1 MDELR
6 KKTVTGSFWTLLER
20 FGYLGIQFISNIV
33 LSRLLMPDDFGTI
46 GVLMVFTSLSYVLI
60 DSGLS
65 SALIQKKHIS
75 EEDKSTVFFTNL
87 SLSIIVYVVLFLSS
101 PFIAEYFHNP
111 EIKNLLRVIELI
123 VVIDAFAAIQSTTL
137 ARDMN
142 FKTLTLYKISS
153 IILAVVV
160 SIFLAYK
167 GLGVW
172 ALVIQYLLFSLFR
185 ALLLW
190 LRSKWR
196 PSFLFSKQSFK
207 SLFGFGSKL
216 LLSTTIA
223 TLYNQLQS
231 ILIGRRFSASDLGY
245 YTQARQLMQIPTD
258 SLSRVVD
265 SVSFPAY
272 SKIQSERQ
280 NLKVMVRQNLLILLF
295 INTPLMFYLSTLA
308 KPLLVFL
315 YSEKW
320 LESVPYFR
328 FLCLGFGLLII
339 IHNNSL
345 TALKAVGRTDIVL
358 KLEII
363 KKILGVILLI
373 GGVNFFGLWGLMYG
387 LAVNSFIELFLN
399 GYYLKKEIDYGS
411 WDQIKDFSPSLGL
424 SLIASLA
431 SFMFITYVP
440 ITNNF
445 ILLLLSFIIFVSIYL
460 LGAYLMKLEVL
471 NMLKKIVAD
480 IISRQRGNC

>member
-6 KKTVTGSFWTLLER
+6 KKTVTGSFWTLFER
-20 FGYLGIQFISNIV
+20 FGYLGIQFISNLI

-65 SALIQKKHIS
+65 SALIQKKQIS

-87 SLSIIVYVVLFLSS
+87 SLSILVYIVLFLSS

-153 IILAVVV
+153 IFLAVAV

-167 GLGVW
+167 GWGVW
-172 ALVIQYLLFSLFR
+172 ALVVQYLLFSLFR

-196 PSFLFSKQSFK
+196 PAFLFSKQSFK

-272 SKIQSERQ
+272 SKIQTERKQ
-280 NLKVMVRQNLLILLF
+280 LRVMVRQNLQILLF
-295 INTPLMFYLSTLA
+295 VNTPLMFYLSTLA

-345 TALKAVGRTDIVL
+345 TALKSVGRTDIVL

-363 KKILGVILLI
+363 KKILGVLLLL
-373 GGVNFFGLWGLMYG
+373 GGLHLFGLWGLMYG
-387 LAVNSFIELFLN
+387 LAINSFIELFLN
-399 GYYLKKEIDYGS
+399 GYYLKKEIDYGP
-411 WDQIKDFSPSLGL
+411 WDQIKDLLPSLGL

-440 ITNNF
+440 IASNF
-445 ILLLLSFIIFVSIYL
+445 LILLITLIIFLSLYFV
-460 LGAYLMKLEVL
+460 GAYLFRFDALR
-471 NMLKKIVAD
+471 MLGKIAEGFV
-480 IISRQRGNC
+480 RKN

>member
-6 KKTVTGSFWTLLER
+6 KKTVVGSFWALLER

-33 LSRLLMPDDFGTI
+33 LSRLLMPSDFGTI
-46 GVLMVFTSLSYVLI
+46 GILMVFTTISYVLI

-65 SALIQKKHIS
+65 SALIQKKNIS

-87 SLSIIVYVVLFLSS
+87 ALGGFVYMVLFFSA
-101 PFIAEYFHNP
+101 PIIANYFHNP
-111 EIKNLLRVIELI
+111 EIKKLLRVIELI
-123 VVIDAFAAIQSTTL
+123 VVIDAFAAIQSTIL
-137 ARDMN
+137 AREMN
-142 FKTLTLYKISS
+142 FKILTICKIFS
-153 IILAVVV
+153 IIIAVIV
-160 SIFLAYK
+160 SIVLAYQ
-167 GLGVW
+167 GMGVW
-172 ALVIQYLLFSLFR
+172 ALVVQYLLFSVCR
-185 ALLLW
+185 ASFLW
-190 LRSKWR
+190 LRTKWR
-196 PSFLFSKQSFK
+196 PVIAFSKKSFN

-216 LLSTTIA
+216 LVSTLISTV
-223 TLYNQLQS
+223 YGQLQS
-231 ILIGRRFSASDLGY
+231 IIIGRRYSASDLGY

-295 INTPLMFYLSTLA
+295 INTPLMFFLSTLA
-308 KPLLVFL
+308 KPLLIFL

-328 FLCLGFGLLII
+328 FLCLGFGVLII

-345 TALKAVGRTDIVL
+345 TALKSVGRTDTVL

-363 KKILGVILLI
+363 KKILGVLLLVCGMHYWGI
-373 GGVNFFGLWGLMYG
+373 WGLMYA

-399 GYYLKKEIDYGS
+399 GGCLKKEIDYGPL
-411 WDQIKDFSPSLGL
+411 DQIKDLLPPLFL
-424 SLIASLA
+424 SLIASFVIYIFL
-431 SFMFITYVP
+431 TYVP

-445 ILLLLSFIIFVSIYL
+445 ILLLLSFIIFVFIYL
-460 LGAYLMKLEVL
+460 LGAYLMKFEAL
-471 NMLKKIVAD
+471 NMLRKIVAD
-480 IISRQRGNC
+480 IILRQRGN

>member
-6 KKTVTGSFWTLLER
+6 KKTVVGSFWTLFER
-20 FGYLGIQFISNIV
+20 FGYLGIQFVSNLV
-33 LSRLLMPDDFGTI
+33 LARLLMPDDFGTI
-46 GVLMVFTSLSYVLI
+46 GILLVFTTLSYVLI

-65 SALIQKKHIS
+65 SALIQKKEIS

-87 SLSIIVYVVLFLSS
+87 ALAFLVYIVLFFAA
-101 PFIAEYFHNP
+101 PIIANYFHNP

-123 VVIDAFAAIQSTTL
+123 VVIDAFAAIQSTIL
-137 ARDMN
+137 AREMN
-142 FKTLTLYKISS
+142 FKILTICKIFS
-153 IILAVVV
+153 IIIAVIV
-160 SIFLAYK
+160 SVILAYQ
-167 GLGVW
+167 GMGVW
-172 ALVIQYLLFSLFR
+172 SLVVQFLLFSVCR
-185 ALLLW
+185 ASFLW
-190 LRSKWR
+190 LRTKWR

-345 TALKAVGRTDIVL
+345 TALKSVGRTDIVL

-373 GGVNFFGLWGLMYG
+373 GGVKFFGLWGLMYG

-399 GYYLKKEIDYGS
+399 GFYLKKEIDYGP
-411 WDQIKDFSPSLGL
+411 WDQIKDFLPSLVL
-424 SLIASLA
+424 SLTASLA
-431 SFMFITYVP
+431 SFMFISYVP

-445 ILLLLSFIIFVSIYL
+445 ILLLLSFIIFVFIYL
-460 LGAYLMKLEVL
+460 SGAYLMKLEAL
-471 NMLKKIVAD
+471 NMLRKVVAD
-480 IISRQRGNC
+480 IILRQRGK

>member
-6 KKTVTGSFWTLLER
+6 KKTVTGSFWTLFER
-20 FGYLGIQFISNIV
+20 FGYLGIQFISNLI

-65 SALIQKKHIS
+65 SALIQKKQIS

-87 SLSIIVYVVLFLSS
+87 SLSILVYIVLFLSS

-153 IILAVVV
+153 IFLAVAV

-167 GLGVW
+167 GWGVW
-172 ALVIQYLLFSLFR
+172 ALVVQYLLFSLFR

-196 PSFLFSKQSFK
+196 PAFLFSKQSFK

-272 SKIQSERQ
+272 SKIQTERKQ
-280 NLKVMVRQNLLILLF
+280 LRVMVRQNLQILLF
-295 INTPLMFYLSTLA
+295 VNTPLMFYLSTLA

-339 IHNNSL
+339 IH
-345 TALKAVGRTDIVL
+345 T
-358 KLEII
+358 
-363 KKILGVILLI
+363 
-373 GGVNFFGLWGLMYG
+373 
-387 LAVNSFIELFLN
+387 
-399 GYYLKKEIDYGS
+399 
-411 WDQIKDFSPSLGL
+411 
-424 SLIASLA
+424 
-431 SFMFITYVP
+431 
-440 ITNNF
+440 
-445 ILLLLSFIIFVSIYL
+445 
-460 LGAYLMKLEVL
+460 
-471 NMLKKIVAD
+471 
-480 IISRQRGNC
+480 